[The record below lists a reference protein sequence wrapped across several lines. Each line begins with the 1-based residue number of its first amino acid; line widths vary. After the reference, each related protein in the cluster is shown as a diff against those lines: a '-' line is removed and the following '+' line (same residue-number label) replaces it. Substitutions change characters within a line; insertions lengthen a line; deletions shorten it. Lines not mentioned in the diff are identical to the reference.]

1 MADVVADLGANYAN
15 LRYRHPFVTEGLN
28 KKVVGMPSGI
38 LQGGKLTAAV
48 GNQSVVVNTDPDTGL
63 SVYNYERRSSP
74 LSAVT
79 VIEEEN
85 RTIDLSAQ
93 AGTTVYVCLYVE
105 YTITT
110 TTLVQFRTY
119 SESELFGASPV
130 TEAGDVVILG
140 KVDVPATAIPIPDE
154 DVVGDHRTDAWQRRS
169 AGSRDWLQ
177 IFRNGSGAIPYIAVE
192 PVVPPPFF
200 YAQTVYADSW
210 ELIYSAA
217 YKRSMLQ
224 SLRCNISGS
233 GAVILFTPATCLNSS
248 HASPV
253 FTPIRAGSR
262 IMFSFYKRA
271 ASWTGDS
278 AGYIHF
284 VFRPAPDGNDG
295 SDVLVQHEFSAGTT
309 DSDWVHVTGIVEA
322 PSDCWFFYGFGLTS
336 SGTNIGY
343 IYFDDI
349 RVWVEAGNALE
360 DEGAAGLI
368 GINSPVSGSA
378 LVLFPANTVDDSD
391 EFVEGAIELSGSY
404 DGSTPSIDLLW
415 LKIGGTTNP
424 FDFNVYA
431 DLNLNGNLNFPANS
445 APTVPRILLDQD
457 LSTTKV
463 LFAQCSDNASSE
475 RNLRVYVDEAEL
487 MLTHGA
493 VWSGS
498 QWEFDTGVSEA
509 AAFRLGDGGFALQRY
524 SGPDSWPDA
533 SWGDALLPYYGGL
546 CLSNWIQR
554 SPAAA
559 NDLGRGATDGVITCF
574 VEQGSEAI
582 QYTYDGITF
591 TRVVVA
597 GGATLHDIGYD
608 GSTYWVAVGF
618 GGEIYYTTDPTGS
631 WTLNDQGS
639 QGFNTVAYGNGYWV
653 ATVISTNTIYY
664 ATDPTGTWTANAAG
678 TNYLYDCRYG
688 NGYWVMV
695 GLYDG
700 VQYRASDPTGA
711 FSNNSS
717 GFGSITLNAVA
728 YGVVNGVGT
737 WIAAGASGALYTTS
751 LVPSGTWT
759 GRTSATGGT
768 IDLTDIAFG
777 NGAAVVVGDGNS
789 TQIRGIQVTLN
800 GVDFVNKP
808 NSAGNFP
815 LRGVVFVADHFIAV
829 GDSGEI
835 QTSLRMGELS

>member
-284 VFRPAPDGNDG
+284 VFRPAPDDNDG
-295 SDVLVQHEFSAGTT
+295 SDVLVQHEFNAGTT

-431 DLNLNGNLNFPANS
+431 DLYLLGDLHLTGS
-445 APTVPRILLDQD
+445 ATQFEYDSARTVTKIIHPCSFMPNVAYPTQLPDWITVSTGWRSETDFGGIRIPLALPIES
-457 LSTTKV
+457 L
-463 LFAQCSDNASSE
+463 ASSSITVE
-475 RNLRVYVDEAEL
+475 VLVTPGAARTGTDRMAVTTLQQELDWTTPAPGGDTFVDTVY
-487 MLTHGA
+487 
-493 VWSGS
+493 S
-498 QWEFDTGVSEA
+498 DTTTQTQIITVVSSFTVNA
-509 AAFRLGDGGFALQRY
+509 ARSFA
-524 SGPDSWPDA
+524 
-533 SWGDALLPYYGGL
+533 
-546 CLSNWIQR
+546 
-554 SPAAA
+554 
-559 NDLGRGATDGVITCF
+559 
-574 VEQGSEAI
+574 
-582 QYTYDGITF
+582 
-591 TRVVVA
+591 VVVSS
-597 GGATLHDIGYD
+597 GND
-608 GSTYWVAVGF
+608 GSTNEDVLHGCRVTYSLQRV
-618 GGEIYYTTDPTGS
+618 PR
-631 WTLNDQGS
+631 
-639 QGFNTVAYGNGYWV
+639 AY
-653 ATVISTNTIYY
+653 
-664 ATDPTGTWTANAAG
+664 
-678 TNYLYDCRYG
+678 C
-688 NGYWVMV
+688 
-695 GLYDG
+695 
-700 VQYRASDPTGA
+700 
-711 FSNNSS
+711 
-717 GFGSITLNAVA
+717 SI
-728 YGVVNGVGT
+728 
-737 WIAAGASGALYTTS
+737 
-751 LVPSGTWT
+751 
-759 GRTSATGGT
+759 
-768 IDLTDIAFG
+768 
-777 NGAAVVVGDGNS
+777 
-789 TQIRGIQVTLN
+789 
-800 GVDFVNKP
+800 
-808 NSAGNFP
+808 
-815 LRGVVFVADHFIAV
+815 
-829 GDSGEI
+829 
-835 QTSLRMGELS
+835 